1 MRDRRPVDELSIDEL
16 ERVLAI
22 RKREE
27 RMQRLERMRQNGR
40 IVEPQSAAAI
50 TAPVQETSKPV
61 RANTSSTDPSRTP
74 SNKIVKSAVND
85 NSVADDSPRF
95 EDDVF
100 AEPRHDDPAV
110 AAQRRS
116 TFNRFLLIVEVA
128 AVFGLLFIG
137 VNMALSIGKLERET
151 QAAQEAANQS
161 RIAGIPTIAPTSVLN
176 VRLED
181 YVLPGGHIVE
191 AGADGTLQSR
201 FNFEEFIEDVPA
213 HLQVA
218 VQQQA
223 LSININRPPETPET
237 ALYISI
243 PRLGIDQSIVQG
255 TDEEA
260 LRNGVGQVLNG
271 AYPAA
276 ETGNVVFAAH
286 NDIYAQLFKDLD
298 QMQIGD
304 EFTVQTQSKTFV
316 YRVTGYDIVDPT
328 DVHVMANQ
336 GRATATLI
344 SCYPFRVNNKRYVVF
359 AERIDGTGV

>member
-40 IVEPQSAAAI
+40 IVEPATMAAPI
-50 TAPVQETSKPV
+50 QEKSSSV
-61 RANTSSTDPSRTP
+61 RANTAASAPVREPMQTPVSTSVSDNPASD
-74 SNKIVKSAVND
+74 SA
-85 NSVADDSPRF
+85 PRF

-100 AEPRHDDPAV
+100 AEPRYEDPAN
-110 AAQRRS
+110 AAKRRN
-116 TFNRFLLIVEVA
+116 TINRFLLVIEVA
-128 AVFGLLFIG
+128 AVLGLLFIG

-161 RIAGIPTIAPTSVLN
+161 RIAGIPTIAPTSVLT

-223 LSININRPPETPET
+223 LSINISRPPETPET

-304 EFTVQTQSKTFV
+304 EFTVQTRSKTFV

-359 AERIDGTGV
+359 AERIDGLGT

>member
-40 IVEPQSAAAI
+40 VVETRAPAAAPAQEIAPSARMNAVAVEPSR
-50 TAPVQETSKPV
+50 APVQQSAKAPAHDE
-61 RANTSSTDPSRTP
+61 SS
-74 SNKIVKSAVND
+74 IEA
-85 NSVADDSPRF
+85 PRF
-95 EDDVF
+95 EEDIF
-100 AEPRHDDPAV
+100 AEPRYDDPVV
-110 AAQRRS
+110 AAKRRNV
-116 TFNRFLLIVEVA
+116 FNRFLLGIEII
-128 AVFGLLFIG
+128 AVTGLLFIG

-151 QAAQEAANQS
+151 QAAQEAANES
-161 RIAGIPTIAPTSVLN
+161 RIAGIPTIAPTSVLS

-201 FNFEEFIEDVPA
+201 FNFEEFIEDVPE

-223 LSININRPPETPET
+223 LSINITRPPETPET

-304 EFTVQTQSKTFV
+304 EFTVQTRSKTFV
-316 YRVTGYDIVDPT
+316 YRVTGFDIVDPT
-328 DVHVMANQ
+328 DVYVMANQ

-344 SCYPFRVNNKRYVVF
+344 SCYPFRVNDKRYVVF
-359 AERIDGTGV
+359 AERIDGTGA

>member
-1 MRDRRPVDELSIDEL
+1 
-16 ERVLAI
+16 
-22 RKREE
+22 
-27 RMQRLERMRQNGR
+27 
-40 IVEPQSAAAI
+40 
-50 TAPVQETSKPV
+50 
-61 RANTSSTDPSRTP
+61 
-74 SNKIVKSAVND
+74 
-85 NSVADDSPRF
+85 
-95 EDDVF
+95 
-100 AEPRHDDPAV
+100 
-110 AAQRRS
+110 
-116 TFNRFLLIVEVA
+116 
-128 AVFGLLFIG
+128 
-137 VNMALSIGKLERET
+137 
-151 QAAQEAANQS
+151 
-161 RIAGIPTIAPTSVLN
+161 
-176 VRLED
+176 
-181 YVLPGGHIVE
+181 LPGGHIVE

-223 LSININRPPETPET
+223 LSINISRPPETPET

-304 EFTVQTQSKTFV
+304 EFTVQTQSRTFV

-328 DVHVMANQ
+328 DVHVMDDQ

-344 SCYPFRVNNKRYVVF
+344 SCYPFRVNDKRYVVF
-359 AERIDGTGV
+359 AERIDGTGA

>member
-27 RMQRLERMRQNGR
+27 RMQRLERMRQDGR
-40 IVEPQSAAAI
+40 IVETHSAAASYI
-50 TAPVQETSKPV
+50 QETSQAVGTDGSTAQASRQPAPPSVKAPVQ
-61 RANTSSTDPSRTP
+61 NTSSTDS
-74 SNKIVKSAVND
+74 
-85 NSVADDSPRF
+85 SPRF
-95 EDDVF
+95 EEDIF
-100 AEPRHDDPAV
+100 AEPQYNDPVV
-110 AAQRRS
+110 AAKRRS
-116 TFNRFLLIVEVA
+116 NFNHVLLGVEVA

-137 VNMALSIGKLERET
+137 LSMVLSIGKLERET

-161 RIAGIPTIAPTSVLN
+161 RIAGIPTIAPTSVLT

-191 AGADGTLQSR
+191 AGADGTVQSR

-218 VQQQA
+218 VKQQA
-223 LSININRPPETPET
+223 LSINISRPPETPET
-237 ALYISI
+237 ALYVSI

-255 TDEEA
+255 TDDEA
-260 LRNGVGQVLNG
+260 LRNGIGQVLNG

-276 ETGNVVFAAH
+276 ATGNIVFAAH

-298 QMQIGD
+298 QMKIGD
-304 EFTVQTQSKTFV
+304 EFTIQTRSKTFI

-328 DVHVMANQ
+328 DVAVMDNQ

-359 AERIDGTGV
+359 AERIDRSGV

>member
-27 RMQRLERMRQNGR
+27 RMQRLERMRQDGR
-40 IVEPQSAAAI
+40 IVETHSAAAP
-50 TAPVQETSKPV
+50 PVQEISKPV
-61 RANTSSTDPSRTP
+61 HANGAVAEASRTP
-74 SNKIVKSAVND
+74 AQQSVKAPAHNKVTEDA
-85 NSVADDSPRF
+85 SPRF
-95 EDDVF
+95 EEDIF
-100 AEPRHDDPAV
+100 AEPRHDDPVV
-110 AAQRRS
+110 AAKRRN
-116 TFNRFLLIVEVA
+116 TFNRILLGVEVA

-161 RIAGIPTIAPTSVLN
+161 RIAGIPTMAPTSVLT

-223 LSININRPPETPET
+223 LSVNITRPPETPET

-260 LRNGVGQVLNG
+260 LRNGIGQVLNG

-298 QMQIGD
+298 KMQIGD
-304 EFTVQTQSKTFV
+304 EFTVQTRSKTFV
-316 YRVTGYDIVDPT
+316 YRVTGHTVVDPT
-328 DVHVMANQ
+328 DVYVMDNQ

-344 SCYPFRVNNKRYVVF
+344 SCWPFRVNNKRYVVF
-359 AERIDGTGV
+359 AERIDGTGI

>member
-27 RMQRLERMRQNGR
+27 RMQRLERMRQDGR
-40 IVEPQSAAAI
+40 IIETHSAAVA
-50 TAPVQETSKPV
+50 AVQETAPPV
-61 RANTSSTDPSRTP
+61 RLNTAAEEQSRDPVQQST
-74 SNKIVKSAVND
+74 KASAHRV
-85 NSVADDSPRF
+85 SPADVSPQF
-95 EDDVF
+95 EEDMF

-110 AAQRRS
+110 AAKRRS
-116 TFNRFLLIVEVA
+116 FFNRILLGVEVA
-128 AVFGLLFIG
+128 AVSGLLFIG

-161 RIAGIPTIAPTSVLN
+161 RIAGIPTIAPTSVLS

-201 FNFEEFIEDVPA
+201 FNFEEFIEDVPE

-223 LSININRPPETPET
+223 LSINITRPPETPET

-304 EFTVQTQSKTFV
+304 EFTVQTRSKTFV
-316 YRVTGYDIVDPT
+316 YRVTGFDRVDPT
-328 DVHVMANQ
+328 DVYVMANQ

-344 SCYPFRVNNKRYVVF
+344 SCYPYRVNNERYVVF
-359 AERIDGTGV
+359 AERIDGTGS

>member
-40 IVEPQSAAAI
+40 VVETRAPAA
-50 TAPVQETSKPV
+50 APVQEVAPLARMKAAAV
-61 RANTSSTDPSRTP
+61 EPSRAPVQQTTKAP
-74 SNKIVKSAVND
+74 AH
-85 NSVADDSPRF
+85 DDAPMDASPRF
-95 EDDVF
+95 EEDIF
-100 AEPRHDDPAV
+100 AEPRYDDPVV
-110 AAQRRS
+110 AAKRRS
-116 TFNRFLLIVEVA
+116 VFNRFLLGIEII
-128 AVFGLLFIG
+128 AVTGLLFIG

-161 RIAGIPTIAPTSVLN
+161 RIAGIPTIAPTSVLS

-201 FNFEEFIEDVPA
+201 FNFEEFIEDVPE

-223 LSININRPPETPET
+223 LSINITRPPETPE
-237 ALYISI
+237 YISI

-304 EFTVQTQSKTFV
+304 EFTVQTRSKTFV
-316 YRVTGYDIVDPT
+316 YRVTGFDVVDPT
-328 DVHVMANQ
+328 DVYVMENQ

-359 AERIDGTGV
+359 AERIDGTGA

>member
-27 RMQRLERMRQNGR
+27 RIQRLERMRQDGR
-40 IVEPQSAAAI
+40 IVATHSAPAASVQESVQPVRVNNAAAEPARAPMLQPAK
-50 TAPVQETSKPV
+50 APVHDD
-61 RANTSSTDPSRTP
+61 A
-74 SNKIVKSAVND
+74 I
-85 NSVADDSPRF
+85 ADTSPRF
-95 EDDVF
+95 EEDIF
-100 AEPRHDDPAV
+100 AEPRHDDPV
-110 AAQRRS
+110 TAARRRS
-116 TFNRFLLIVEVA
+116 TFNRFLLGLEVV
-128 AVFGLLFIG
+128 AVFGLVFIG

-161 RIAGIPTIAPTSVLN
+161 RIAQLPTIAPTSVLT

-201 FNFEEFIEDVPA
+201 FNFEEFIEDVPE

-218 VQQQA
+218 VQKQA
-223 LSININRPPETPET
+223 LSINITRPPETPET

-276 ETGNVVFAAH
+276 QTGNVVFAAH

-328 DVHVMANQ
+328 DVYVMANQ

-359 AERIDGTGV
+359 AERIDGTGA